1 MVRYANI
8 IKISIFGLPGAKIGP
23 PQLRFSCPAL
33 CHSEVLFLCHSEEP
47 SPLCH
52 SEERSDEESNTRS
65 FFATLRICSPQNF
78 CEQLA
83 VFLFLY
89 FLVQESTKE
98 PLHGVN
104 GGIRLR
110 SFAERARKT
119 YAVPNT
125 RSGRSL
131 PRRTKPRH
139 FHECGISQESFA
151 GPAGAVALWTQA
163 GRRATYR
170 SDILSPSP
178 LSFLRKTPCF
188 SIFPKMNLRF
198 RQAAP
203 RENANSV
210 CFSARL
216 ALLCER

>member
-1 MVRYANI
+1 MP
-8 IKISIFGLPGAKIGP
+8 SL
-23 PQLRFSCPAL
+23 L
-33 CHSEVLFLCHSEEP
+33 CHSAPTLCHSEEVARP
-47 SPLCH
+47 TKNLIQSH
-52 SEERSDEESNTRS
+52 SERSKESIS
-65 FFATLRICSPQNF
+65 TLNF

-83 VFLFLY
+83 SLFFLY

-98 PLHGVN
+98 PLHGEN

-151 GPAGAVALWTQA
+151 GPAGAVALQARA

-170 SDILSPSP
+170 PDILSPSP
-178 LSFLRKTPCF
+178 LSFLRKAPCF

-198 RQAAP
+198 R
-203 RENANSV
+203 
-210 CFSARL
+210 
-216 ALLCER
+216 

>member
-1 MVRYANI
+1 MIN
-8 IKISIFGLPGAKIGP
+8 
-23 PQLRFSCPAL
+23 RFNKHSAASR
-33 CHSEVLFLCHSEEP
+33 CHSKPPPLSVIPSTSRYSVEP

-52 SEERSDEESNTRS
+52 SEEVARPTKNLIQGHSERSEESIS
-65 FFATLRICSPQNF
+65 TLNL

-98 PLHGVN
+98 LLHGEN

-131 PRRTKPRH
+131 PRRMKPRH

-151 GPAGAVALWTQA
+151 GPAGAVALQA
-163 GRRATYR
+163 RAGIRAESFCHSER
-170 SDILSPSP
+170 SEESNIHRCFTTFNMTNTP
-178 LSFLRKTPCF
+178 L
-188 SIFPKMNLRF
+188 FPIH
-198 RQAAP
+198 
-203 RENANSV
+203 
-210 CFSARL
+210 
-216 ALLCER
+216 